1 MFGRA
6 RQGVYSLLSPGFPDV
21 VGRNHCPRGFLSV
34 GGGRPEST
42 VLILGART
50 AGEREP
56 GQSLTAAAL
65 SVFVR
70 VFGVFP
76 GEPSVSGPRHR
87 PAGQF
92 IRAALLRWSLRIL
105 YHSTPPSPS
114 RGSREGSMLP
124 QMNILLEIQELDK
137 ERLTLNE
144 QLRAYPILWDEI
156 KKRHTQRKHEFD
168 KATTANKEFTS
179 SRNRLEQEIKV
190 GRDLLKRYEGQVSLM
205 RTQREVAALS
215 TQIDQTKQ
223 RLSKFEEEHTRLMQR
238 EAQLREDEE
247 KAKVAHEEVQRE
259 AKEERDRIKTQ
270 MRSKKERLADIEATR
285 KKLLS
290 KADKKMLVAYER
302 LLQQWPGSAIV
313 PARNGSC
320 TGCHF
325 AILPQ
330 KMVEIHREQSLAYCD
345 NCRRIIC
352 EDEDYKPEVAEAK
365 SAE

>member
-1 MFGRA
+1 
-6 RQGVYSLLSPGFPDV
+6 
-21 VGRNHCPRGFLSV
+21 
-34 GGGRPEST
+34 
-42 VLILGART
+42 
-50 AGEREP
+50 
-56 GQSLTAAAL
+56 
-65 SVFVR
+65 
-70 VFGVFP
+70 
-76 GEPSVSGPRHR
+76 
-87 PAGQF
+87 
-92 IRAALLRWSLRIL
+92 
-105 YHSTPPSPS
+105 
-114 RGSREGSMLP
+114 MLP

-144 QLRAYPILWDEI
+144 QLRAYPVLWDEI
-156 KKRHTQRKHEFD
+156 KKRHAQRKHEFD
-168 KATTANKEFTS
+168 KASTSNKEFTS

-190 GRDLLKRYEGQVSLM
+190 GRDLLRRYEGQVSLM

-238 EAQLREDEE
+238 EAQLRDDEE

-330 KMVEIHREQSLAYCD
+330 KMVEIHREQTLAYCD
-345 NCRRIIC
+345 NCRRIIS